1 MNEKQQDEIINKVM
15 ASSKEWYEDGK
26 INETKFVVVF
36 ARSMSLKYI
45 NNSFYYYD
53 GIVSD
58 NDLKNT
64 IFLIIA
70 DTIKVRVSN
79 VINNIINSLENYCYI
94 PNYKPQENIIN
105 VSNGTITIKNRKID
119 FNNDK
124 IFSVNRLNVN
134 YINSEDEPTEW
145 LNYLNQLLNEQDI
158 DILQEYIGYCL
169 IPSLYAQKSLFI
181 IGKGG
186 EGKSVLG
193 KVLVDIFGNSLVVDK
208 IHSLFDGKFGLT
220 NIDMKLII
228 LDDDL
233 MGYKLKDTALFK
245 SLITGG
251 KISYEKKFKDKTEI
265 EPYAKFLALG
275 NTMLQ
280 SCNDESDGFKRRLL
294 ILLTKDKDKT
304 RKDNPYL
311 VKQLIKE
318 KSLILNWALKGL
330 LRLINNDFEFSYS
343 KEMEEKVEMLITND
357 NSKDICDFLSDE
369 EYVILGDSNFT
380 STKDI
385 YNHFMKYCRINN
397 LQEINSST
405 FNKRLASIHTRYNL
419 QRGKSK
425 IDNTNQEIRGYIG
438 ISLTNQ

>member
-1 MNEKQQDEIINKVM
+1 MNTEQRQIIIDKMMADWKRWYIDEKIREAGFVS
-15 ASSKEWYEDGK
+15 ALSKIMDL
-26 INETKFVVVF
+26 
-36 ARSMSLKYI
+36 RYI

-53 GIVSD
+53 GLINES
-58 NDLKNT
+58 DLKK
-64 IFLIIA
+64 IIYLL
-70 DTIKVRVSN
+70 VSENVNGKISNLVNSILSSLENSCYDPNYTPKEN
-79 VINNIINSLENYCYI
+79 VINVN
-94 PNYKPQENIIN
+94 
-105 VSNGTITIKNRKID
+105 NGTITIEKRVINFESK
-119 FNNDK
+119 K
-124 IFSVNRLNVN
+124 YFSVNRLNVN

-193 KVLVDIFGNSLVVDK
+193 KVLADMFGNSLVVDK

-233 MGYKLKDTALFK
+233 MGFKLKDTALFK

-265 EPYAKFLALG
+265 KPYAKFIALG

-280 SCNDESDGFKRRLL
+280 SCNDESNGFKRRLL
-294 ILLTKDKDKT
+294 ILLTKDKDKN
-304 RKDNPYL
+304 RKDDPYL
-311 VKQLIKE
+311 EKKLIKE

-438 ISLTNQ
+438 ITLTNQ